1 MKRNPFSTRR
11 VILILFVCFMSSSL
25 MAQKVNPDTLNID
38 QLNTYKDK
46 AVKMRN
52 TGRALTISGGSVMVT
67 SIIIGVIALYAP
79 VSSDCHCG
87 PPPGLFYVGLVGT
100 VGMAVTIAGIPL
112 WAVGGSRK
120 TKAEL
125 TLQKLNIMPENSMA
139 LGLGITIRF

>member
-125 TLQKLNIMPENSMA
+125 NLQKFNIMPENSVA
-139 LGLGITIRF
+139 LGLGITLRF